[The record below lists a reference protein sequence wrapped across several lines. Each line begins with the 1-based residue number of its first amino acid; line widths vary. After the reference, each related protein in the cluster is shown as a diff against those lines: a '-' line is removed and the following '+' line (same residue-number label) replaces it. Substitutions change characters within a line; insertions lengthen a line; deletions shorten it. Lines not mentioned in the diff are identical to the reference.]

1 MGTRLSRTGWP
12 RRAAIPTGSPA
23 LLHRLALV
31 ASAAIVTAAI
41 PASGALAAMPIS
53 MPSAPSAQPAA
64 GGATA
69 PAPTAY
75 RGGGARVLAS
85 AYDAASQGNACPGF
99 RRTRRTTLSVATN
112 LVPCGSRV
120 RICVGGKCVVAHK
133 RDTGPFVKGRKF
145 DLNVGVVRALGYRS
159 VYAWGVRHV
168 KWERMPG
175 KVRTIATKRGR
186 R

>member
-75 RGGGARVLAS
+75 RGGGAR
-85 AYDAASQGNACPGF
+85 
-99 RRTRRTTLSVATN
+99 
-112 LVPCGSRV
+112 
-120 RICVGGKCVVAHK
+120 
-133 RDTGPFVKGRKF
+133 
-145 DLNVGVVRALGYRS
+145 
-159 VYAWGVRHV
+159 
-168 KWERMPG
+168 
-175 KVRTIATKRGR
+175 
-186 R
+186 